1 MTAHFQTSS
10 SRAAAAAAAAGE
22 GGARACACARSLNW
36 NAHTCACACAALA
49 LALGSLRSRVA
60 VRLCGSDQGSRLGDG
75 WVVAVAV
82 AAAAASPVP
91 LAAPAV
97 PLVVMKRRAAIVIE
111 RRKRRSR
118 QLTETLAMAREL
130 LVHVERRVAAVV
142 AVRSGCAAPFDVVTS
157 AAYLS
162 IESRIAVRGRLR
174 RQPDATPRGCGYSN
188 ERPSERR
195 CPRSAPGARQAH
207 ETAPNAVRSSGAVYR
222 LSISFYPVWKLQ
234 Q

>member
-10 SRAAAAAAAAGE
+10 SQAAAAAAAGGE

-75 WVVAVAV
+75 WVVAVAA

-111 RRKRRSR
+111 RRKRR
-118 QLTETLAMAREL
+118 
-130 LVHVERRVAAVV
+130 
-142 AVRSGCAAPFDVVTS
+142 
-157 AAYLS
+157 
-162 IESRIAVRGRLR
+162 RLR
-174 RQPDATPRGCGYSN
+174 GQPDATPRGCGYSN

-222 LSISFYPVWKLQ
+222 LSISFYPVWKPAAQ
-234 Q
+234 